1 MKNEDSTSPERATRD
16 ARQLT
21 RREMLGLLGVGTV
34 GATLGSAVSS
44 PLQARPT
51 PVPTLSTQD
60 PSATPPVPKAHPFDL
75 ADVVLS
81 DGPFADARERDARY
95 LLYLD
100 PDRLLHN
107 FRTNAGLEP
116 KAPVYGGWES
126 EEPWVSIRCHGH
138 TLGHWLSASSLMYAS
153 TGDRELERRI
163 DYAVDELKACQDAGG
178 TGLVCAFPDGAEQ
191 LENAVSGKRFIGV
204 PWYTMHKILAGLR
217 DAYIHGGNET
227 ALDVLVKLTDW
238 TWKATRPLSPEG
250 FEQMLQREH
259 GGMNEVCADVH
270 VLTGDPRYLTL
281 AEQFSHKALL
291 IPLSQGKDI
300 LDGLHSNT
308 QIPRMI
314 GFQVIWM
321 LTGQPEYGKAARFF
335 WDRVANHR
343 SWATGG
349 NGDVEH
355 FFPPDEFEAHLES
368 AKTMETCCAYNILRL
383 TRALFQETPNPE
395 LADFYERALFNDIHA
410 SQDPDSGMCTY
421 FQAVRPGYL
430 KLYHTPIDSFWCCTG
445 TGMENHAK
453 YNDSIYFH
461 GDEAL
466 WVNLFI
472 PSVAHWKEKGLTVTQ
487 KTSFPEEEQT
497 RLSIASERPVR
508 ATLQVRHPSW
518 CGGMSVTVNGKAIEA
533 GSEPGSYVAIER
545 EWRSGDTVEVALPM
559 TLRTVPLPGAPTH
572 VAIAYGP
579 IVLAGL
585 MGRDALYP
593 GADILRNERVSGELL
608 NVPVDVPVL
617 VGDPDTLTS
626 RIRKAPGA
634 PPLTFETVGLGRPR
648 DVRLVP
654 YYRVA
659 HERYNMY
666 WSVKRA

>member
-1 MKNEDSTSPERATRD
+1 MTERR
-16 ARQLT
+16 LT
-21 RREMLGLLGVGTV
+21 RREMLGLIGAGTV
-34 GATLGSAVSS
+34 GATLGSAVRS
-44 PLQARPT
+44 PLQAWSAPISR
-51 PVPTLSTQD
+51 LSSPD
-60 PSATPPVPKAHPFDL
+60 PAVGLPGTEAHAFEL
-75 ADVVLS
+75 ADVTLAE
-81 DGPFADARERDARY
+81 GPFVQARQRDADY

-107 FRTNAGLEP
+107 FRVNAGLEP

-126 EEPWVSIRCHGH
+126 QEPWVEIRCHGH

-153 TGDRELERRI
+153 TGDGRLRRRV

-178 TGLVCAFPDGAEQ
+178 TGLVCAFPDGGTQ
-191 LENAVSGKRFIGV
+191 LENAVSGKRFVGV

-217 DAYIHGGNET
+217 DAHVHGGNRT

-238 TWKATRPLSPEG
+238 TWEVTRQLSDEG
-250 FEQMLQREH
+250 FERMLQREH

-270 VLTGDPRYLTL
+270 VLTGDPRHLTL

-291 IPLSQGKDI
+291 IPLSQGKDV
-300 LDGLHSNT
+300 LDGLHANT
-308 QIPRMI
+308 QIPKVI
-314 GFQVIWM
+314 GFQRLWM
-321 LTGQPEYGKAARFF
+321 LTGRPEYGKAARFF

-349 NGDVEH
+349 HGDVEH
-355 FFPPDEFEAHLES
+355 FFPPDEFEAHLGS

-383 TRALFQETPNPE
+383 TRMLFEEEPDAE
-395 LADFYERALFNDIHA
+395 HADFYERALFNDIHA

-461 GDEAL
+461 GDDAL

-472 PSVAHWKEKGLTVTQ
+472 PSVVTWKEKGLRLTQ
-487 KTSFPEEEQT
+487 TTTFPEEEGT
-497 RLSIASERPVR
+497 RLSIAADGPVR
-508 ATLQVRHPSW
+508 ATLAIRHPHW
-518 CGGMSVTVNGKAIEA
+518 CSDATVTVNGDAVA
-533 GSEPGSYVAIER
+533 HDNRPGSYISVDR
-545 EWRSGDTVEVALPM
+545 EWLPGDTVEVRLPM
-559 TLRTVPLPGAPTH
+559 TLRAAPLPGVPDRI
-572 VAIAYGP
+572 AIAYGP
-579 IVLAGL
+579 VVLAGEL
-585 MGRDALYP
+585 GREAVYP
-593 GADILRNERVSGELL
+593 GADILRNERVSGEIL
-608 NVPVDVPVL
+608 NVPLEVPVFI
-617 VGDPDTLTS
+617 GNPDAILR
-626 RIRKAPGA
+626 RIRKAAGGV
-634 PPLTFETVGLGRPR
+634 PLTFETVGLGRPR

-659 HERYNMY
+659 HERYTLY
-666 WSVKRA
+666 WKVESDA